1 MSIAVLC
8 PGPSLPRVW
17 CDDFFCEFDLVVAV
31 NTAGWKFAH
40 HWLCG
45 FDRHVF
51 TPVFERRP
59 GHCLP
64 LLGIRSNKVFAERAK
79 QLGWRGEYA
88 RMHYGVGVTPE
99 MAARTGCDRMAFTF
113 PNALDYALSQS
124 GQDVAVF
131 GMDYTLDAACIG
143 GVNGDRSLVRFRKEA
158 LWLREI
164 WQPDRIQVSGDASP
178 ELLAYVSRQTDTW
191 L

>member
-17 CDDFFCEFDLVVAV
+17 CDDFFGEYELVIAV

-40 HWLCG
+40 HWLFG

-51 TPVFERRP
+51 TPVFERHP
-59 GHCLP
+59 GTCLP
-64 LLGIRSNKVFAERAK
+64 LLGIRSNKVFADRAR
-79 QLGWRGEYA
+79 QLGWQSDFA

-99 MAARTGCDRMAFTF
+99 MASRTGCDRMAFTF
-113 PNALDYALSQS
+113 PNALDYALSK
-124 GQDVAVF
+124 GQPVEVF
-131 GMDYTLDAACIG
+131 GMDYTFDVQCIG
-143 GVNGDRSLVRFRKEA
+143 GVKGDRSLIRFRKEA

-164 WQPDRIQVSGDASP
+164 WQPDRITVHGDATP
-178 ELLAYVSRQTDTW
+178 ELLAYVSRKSDTW